1 MSNARN
7 IASGAKFVDTAGD
20 TVTGQLTVDTATS
33 ANLTVDSGVY
43 GGIQFKING
52 TNTGYVT
59 SYTDGSGAES
69 MYIGGADTVNL
80 HTGTNHALTGGTTRL
95 KIDASGNVTKPH
107 QPAFKAW
114 GQDSS
119 TTSNG
124 KITFGSVTQN
134 GSHFSTANSRFTCPV
149 NGWYLFFCQGL
160 THQAGTR
167 LDLQF
172 KVNGSTIIKEERQY
186 KTSNNHESFHIEV
199 LHNLS
204 ANDYVEL
211 HKNYGDSG
219 VYTWQHWSFFQGFLV
234 A

>member
-1 MSNARN
+1 M
-7 IASGAKFVDTAGD
+7 
-20 TVTGQLTVDTATS
+20 
-33 ANLTVDSGVY
+33 
-43 GGIQFKING
+43 
-52 TNTGYVT
+52 
-59 SYTDGSGAES
+59 
-69 MYIGGADTVNL
+69 
-80 HTGTNHALTGGTTRL
+80 
-95 KIDASGNVTKPH
+95 TKPH

-124 KITFGSVTQN
+124 KITFSSVSQN
-134 GSHFSTANSRFTCPV
+134 GSHFSTANSCFTCPV

-160 THQAGTR
+160 THSVGTR

-172 KVNGSTIIKEERQY
+172 KVNNSTIIKEERQY
-186 KTSNNHESFHIEV
+186 KASASNHESFHIEV
-199 LHNLS
+199 LHYLS